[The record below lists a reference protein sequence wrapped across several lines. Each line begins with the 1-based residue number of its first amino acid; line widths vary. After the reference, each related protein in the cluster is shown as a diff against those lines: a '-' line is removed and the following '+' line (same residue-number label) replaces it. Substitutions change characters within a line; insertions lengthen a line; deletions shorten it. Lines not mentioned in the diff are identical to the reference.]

1 VHCVTARRFQACA
14 IVARSK
20 LLGAASAGALGRG
33 RVWAQAQVCA
43 RRGVALGAVASVP
56 GGWRVGRVR
65 EQREGREGR
74 REMRGERES

>member
-1 VHCVTARRFQACA
+1 
-14 IVARSK
+14 
-20 LLGAASAGALGRG
+20 
-33 RVWAQAQVCA
+33 VCA
-43 RRGVALGAVASVP
+43 GREVALGAATSVP